1 MNGPTPS
8 LPVSNVRTVVASDL
22 SLLSRTIVY
31 EFSYAG
37 GKSWRYPLQ
46 FDEQN
51 HLIPA
56 SVDGP
61 GRAWT
66 QLGFQQCSHCPLR
79 EMDSPQCPV
88 ARNLD
93 HIVEDTKETVSH
105 TKASVRVVTPE
116 RTYTKECSTQDGLR
130 SLFGLIMATS
140 GCPHLDWL
148 RPLARFH
155 LPFSDHEETLFRV
168 LALQLVES
176 FLLNRDTSLA
186 QGIAIL
192 NERYADVE
200 KLNQEFI
207 RRIRNYCH
215 ADADKNAL
223 AALDMFAQF
232 FAIVR
237 DDNFEDLRRVI
248 PATAPAG

>member
-1 MNGPTPS
+1 MP
-8 LPVSNVRTVVASDL
+8 
-22 SLLSRTIVY
+22 RTITY

-37 GKSWRYPLQ
+37 GASWRYRLE
-46 FDEQN
+46 FDDQN
-51 HLIPA
+51 QLIPA
-56 SVDGP
+56 AEAAP
-61 GRAWT
+61 ARAWT
-66 QLGFQQCSHCPLR
+66 HLGFQQCSHCPLR
-79 EMDSPQCPV
+79 EAECPQCPV

-93 HIVEDTKETVSH
+93 HIIEDTKEIVSH
-105 TKASVRVVTPE
+105 TRAAVRVVTPE
-116 RTYTKECSTQDGLR
+116 RTYTKDCPTQDGLR
-130 SLFGLIMATS
+130 SIFGLIMATS

-155 LPFSDHEETLFRV
+155 LPFADHEETLFRV

-176 FLLNRDTSLA
+176 FLINRDASLA
-186 QGIAIL
+186 EGMAVL
-192 NERYADVE
+192 NERYAEVE

-223 AALDMFAQF
+223 AALDLFAQF

-248 PATAPAG
+248 PTAVTAG

>member
-1 MNGPTPS
+1 MP
-8 LPVSNVRTVVASDL
+8 
-22 SLLSRTIVY
+22 RTILY
-31 EFSYAG
+31 EFSHADG
-37 GKSWRYPLQ
+37 TSWRYPLA
-46 FDEQN
+46 FDDQ
-51 HLIPA
+51 HQLIPA
-56 SVDGP
+56 TVAGP

-79 EMDSPQCPV
+79 EADSPQCPV

-105 TKASVRVVTPE
+105 RRASVRVVTPE

-168 LALQLVES
+168 LALQFVES
-176 FLLNRDTSLA
+176 FLANRGASLA
-186 QGIAIL
+186 DGITIL

-207 RRIRNYCH
+207 RRIRNYCQ

-248 PATAPAG
+248 PTAVTAG